1 MPKDPAVGRS
11 RAERAFGPA
20 QPKKKKKAA
29 SAKGKRNTNVGQFS
43 GPRPSYVP
51 YNVSEQAQD
60 ILNRSLNKK
69 TR

>member
-1 MPKDPAVGRS
+1 MKDPAVGRT
-11 RAERAFGPA
+11 RAENALG
-20 QPKKKKKAA
+20 PKKKKKAA
-29 SAKGKRNTNVGQFS
+29 SAKGKRNKNVGQFS